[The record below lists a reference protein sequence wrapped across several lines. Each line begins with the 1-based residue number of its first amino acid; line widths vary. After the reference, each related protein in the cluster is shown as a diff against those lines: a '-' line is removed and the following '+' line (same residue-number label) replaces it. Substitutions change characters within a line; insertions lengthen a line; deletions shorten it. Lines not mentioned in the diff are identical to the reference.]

1 MSVVLDENNYHIY
14 CLEESSNVN
23 INMPVEG
30 DPMQNTL
37 MHLAVISKNVN
48 LINKLYAM
56 GADIY
61 IPNINGETACDLL
74 AKELYIGINYIMEGM
89 MTLDNIIEMYK
100 MYVVNLKNENDNLK
114 NKLNYNKIINIP
126 DSMSIVYDKK
136 RKREETS
143 STLESKKTSIQI

>member
-1 MSVVLDENNYHIY
+1 
-14 CLEESSNVN
+14 
-23 INMPVEG
+23 
-30 DPMQNTL
+30 
-37 MHLAVISKNVN
+37 
-48 LINKLYAM
+48 M

-74 AKELYIGINYIMEGM
+74 AKELYIGM
-89 MTLDNIIEMYK
+89 MTLDNIIEIYK
-100 MYVVNLKNENDNLK
+100 MYVINLKNENDNLK

>member
-1 MSVVLDENNYHIY
+1 MSVILDIYNKVYDENNYHIY

-23 INMPVEG
+23 INMPIEG

-37 MHLAVISKNVN
+37 MHFAVISKNVN

-74 AKELYIGINYIMEGM
+74 AKELYKGM